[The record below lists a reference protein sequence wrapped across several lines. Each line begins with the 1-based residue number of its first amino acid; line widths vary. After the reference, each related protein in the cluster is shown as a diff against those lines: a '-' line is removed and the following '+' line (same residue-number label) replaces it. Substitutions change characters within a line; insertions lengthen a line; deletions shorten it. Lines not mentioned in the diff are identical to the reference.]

1 MTPSNGT
8 TICVSLM
15 ETERLARKKIPS
27 QQQGWRKYEDH
38 SNDYHWWKLCCFGS
52 ILRLVRASM
61 QGLLDLALSPG
72 FCPEFGRDAPVL
84 VGKQDALG
92 GMLDL
97 GQRGEVGAWT
107 AL

>member
-1 MTPSNGT
+1 
-8 TICVSLM
+8 
-15 ETERLARKKIPS
+15 
-27 QQQGWRKYEDH
+27 
-38 SNDYHWWKLCCFGS
+38 
-52 ILRLVRASM
+52 M

-107 AL
+107 ALGNESRPTQPLEQSNIASNQLT